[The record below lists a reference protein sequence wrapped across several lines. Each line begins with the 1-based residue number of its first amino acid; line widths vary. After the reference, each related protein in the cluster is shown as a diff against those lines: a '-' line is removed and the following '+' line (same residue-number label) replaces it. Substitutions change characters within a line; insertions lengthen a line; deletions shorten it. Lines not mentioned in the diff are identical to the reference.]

1 MMFMYI
7 KLFKFVYVQYYILYC
22 FVINDIFLDICIMCM
37 ISDIENIMYIGYIY
51 NCLKYI
57 NYIIIKKDNV

>member
-1 MMFMYI
+1 
-7 KLFKFVYVQYYILYC
+7 
-22 FVINDIFLDICIMCM
+22 MCM